1 MMCDQPVRQHVLA
14 LLFVFTVK
22 NVNIRMF
29 LQLYFVE
36 GNEKVA
42 D

>member
-1 MMCDQPVRQHVLA
+1 MMCDQPVRLHVLA
-14 LLFVFTVK
+14 LLFVFTIK
-22 NVNIRMF
+22 NVNTRMF
-29 LQLYFVE
+29 LQLYLIE